1 MKAELPVSA
10 QVKAEVPAVAEQTT
24 ADQTPATDTIDRAA
38 AVTTAAT
45 LVGRADV
52 TITKVA
58 PAASKIDPS
67 AGVGAEPVPVGP
79 PTGTVV
85 PEPKKAPEPAR
96 GGHAGARRRAA
107 GRARPGDARADPG
120 PRAGPGGGLDRHHG
134 VGARARSRSPP
145 GR

>member
-10 QVKAEVPAVAEQTT
+10 QVKAEVPAVAEQTA
-24 ADQTPATDTIDRAA
+24 ADQIPATDTIDRAA

-52 TITKVA
+52 TLTKVA
-58 PAASKIDPS
+58 PVTAKIDPS

-85 PEPKKAPEPAR
+85 PEPKKAPEP
-96 GGHAGARRRAA
+96 GAEATPEPAA
-107 GRARPGDARADPG
+107 EQPAEPDQATPAPTPAPEPVPAEVWTGITG
-120 PRAGPGGGLDRHHG
+120 
-134 VGARARSRSPP
+134 
-145 GR
+145 